1 MQHGCACNFEKNALR
16 HVNEFVFL
24 SEPIKIQ
31 GGRCN
36 TSSLSKERPDQLL
49 VCERFLFG
57 LSKTLFGHFSW
68 LQLQLK
74 TTNIQLLLVR
84 RQSIVEPCIDHQC
97 EHVNKG
103 SVTVIKFREDRRV

>member
-1 MQHGCACNFEKNALR
+1 MQHGCACKFEKNALR

-57 LSKTLFGHFSW
+57 LTRHFLVIFHGYNCSLR
-68 LQLQLK
+68 LQ
-74 TTNIQLLLVR
+74 TF
-84 RQSIVEPCIDHQC
+84 SCYW
-97 EHVNKG
+97 
-103 SVTVIKFREDRRV
+103 SEDKA